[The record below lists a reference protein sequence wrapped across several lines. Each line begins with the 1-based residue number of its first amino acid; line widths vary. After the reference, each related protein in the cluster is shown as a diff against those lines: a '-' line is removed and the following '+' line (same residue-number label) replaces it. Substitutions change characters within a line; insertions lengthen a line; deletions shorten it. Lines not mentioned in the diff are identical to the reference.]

1 MKFRLLCLFLSVC
14 FGSLQASEIEG
25 FVKSDNETLPLAVVF
40 VQETKF
46 TVQTNENGFYKI
58 ENLKPGTYHLQ
69 VSYVGYQSNIRKVV
83 VKDNQ
88 KLKLN
93 FNLQPHAFGLDEVAV
108 TGTMKEQSRSAS
120 PVPVEIFSQKF
131 FQKSGSTNLFEGLQ
145 MVNGVLP
152 TMNCNVC
159 NTGDIHINGLEG
171 PYTLVLID
179 GMPIVSA
186 LSSVYGLSGI
196 PNSLIERVEVV
207 KGPAASLY
215 GSEAVGGLV
224 NVITKKPEKAPF
236 VFVDMM
242 ANSTLEKNLDFSI
255 KSKHKNAYQL
265 TGINLFHFLNRLDVN
280 DDGFT
285 DIPTQLRFSFF
296 NKWQYGK
303 KDFEGSVA
311 SRFFT
316 EKRFGG
322 QLNFDDKWM
331 GTDSIYGETIY
342 TNRFEIIGKQ
352 AYRLKNQAFNIQYSY
367 NYHDQ
372 YSAYG
377 TTWFI
382 ARQHTGF
389 LQNTFN
395 KKLGLRHDLLGGMS
409 LRYTWYDDNSIVTSS
424 SDGKFNQPI
433 NTYLPGIFVQDEIS
447 IHSNH
452 TLLLGLRYDYYKNHG
467 NIFSPRVN
475 YRFKPNQTETWRL
488 SVGNGFRVVNLFTED
503 HAALTGS
510 RTVIIKE
517 ELKPEQSW
525 NANLNYNK
533 FINFKKGF
541 LSIDASMFY
550 TIFNNRIQADYDT
563 DPNAIIYANL
573 AEHAVSRGLTLN
585 TELSFTF
592 PVKLNAGITLMEVY
606 TMFPKTTGGLE
617 KRQQLHAPPFS
628 GTYQLSYEWRN
639 MDMSFDLSG
648 QVYSPMRLPILPN
661 DFRPE
666 YSPWFGL
673 MNLQVSKK
681 FKKGIESYIG
691 VKNLLNFL
699 PKNPI
704 IRPFDPFDKT
714 ANDPISNPNA
724 YTFDP
729 SYNYAPMLGRRI
741 YAGIR
746 VTIR

>member
-1 MKFRLLCLFLSVC
+1 MKYSLLYIILLFGV
-14 FGSLQASEIEG
+14 GHLQASSIEG
-25 FVKSDNETLPLAVVF
+25 LVRGSDESLPMAIIQVKETGK
-40 VQETKF
+40 VQ
-46 TVQTNENGFYKI
+46 QADENGYYKI
-58 ENLKPGTYHLQ
+58 NDLLPGTYHIQ
-69 VSYVGYQSNIRKVV
+69 VSYVGYQTAIRKVV
-83 VKDNQ
+83 LRENQ
-88 KLKLN
+88 QLKVN
-93 FNLQPHAFGLDEVAV
+93 FNLQSQAFGLNEVAI

-131 FQKSGSTNLFEGLQ
+131 FQKNGSTNLFEGLQ

-152 TMNCNVC
+152 TLNCNVC

-236 VFVDMM
+236 IFVDMM
-242 ANSTLEKNLDFSI
+242 ANSNQEKNLDFSI

-265 TGINLFHFLNRLDVN
+265 TGINLFHFLNRLDIN
-280 DDGFT
+280 EDGFT
-285 DIPTQLRFSFF
+285 DIPTQLRFSVF

-303 KDFEGSVA
+303 KHFEGSVA
-311 SRFFT
+311 GRFFT

-322 QLNFDDKWM
+322 QLNFEDKWM

-342 TNRFEIIGKQ
+342 TNRFELIGKQ
-352 AYRLKNQAFNIQYSY
+352 AYRIRNQDFNLQYSY

-382 ARQHTGF
+382 AQQHTGF
-389 LQNTFN
+389 FQNTFN
-395 KKLGLRHDLLGGMS
+395 KKLGIRHELLSGMS

-424 SDGKFNQPI
+424 SDGKFNQPVI
-433 NTYLPGIFVQDEIS
+433 SYLPGIFIQDEWTL
-447 IHSNH
+447 HSNH

-467 NIFSPRVN
+467 NIFSPRLN
-475 YRFKPNQTETWRL
+475 YRFKPNQNETWRL
-488 SVGNGFRVVNLFTED
+488 SMGNGFRVVNLFTED

-510 RTVIIKE
+510 RRVIIQE

-525 NANLNYNK
+525 NANLNYNR
-533 FINFKKGF
+533 FFHFKKGF
-541 LSIDASMFY
+541 LSLDASAFY

-573 AEHAVSRGLTLN
+573 RENAVSRGFTLN
-585 TELSFTF
+585 TEMSFTF
-592 PVKLNAGITLMEVY
+592 PLKLNAGFTLMEVF
-606 TMFPKTTGGLE
+606 TMIPQVNAASI

-628 GTYQLSYEWRN
+628 GTYQLSYEWRKY
-639 MDMSFDLSG
+639 DMSFDISG

-661 DFRPE
+661 DFRPAF
-666 YSPWFGL
+666 SPWFGL
-673 MNLQVSKK
+673 MNIQVSKK
-681 FKKGIESYIG
+681 YKKGIESYLGI
-691 VKNLLNFL
+691 KNLFNFI

-704 IRPFDPFDKT
+704 MRPFDPFDKQ
-714 ANDPISNPNA
+714 ANDPVNNPNG

-729 SYNYAPMLGRRI
+729 SYNYAPLQGIRL

-746 VTIR
+746 LNIR